1 MFWYK
6 VKFLFPKKKKQVLP
20 KQKFNQNYKRERER
34 ERRLC
39 HGKLKKHNT
48 KTHIKKKKKIMIED
62 LDTLGLIFLIIII
75 VTKIM
80 NQADYNDN

>member
-6 VKFLFPKKKKQVLP
+6 LKFLFPKKKKQVLP

-48 KTHIKKKKKIMIED
+48 KTHIKKKKIHDRRFGHIR
-62 LDTLGLIFLIIII
+62 I
-75 VTKIM
+75 
-80 NQADYNDN
+80 NCPNYNNSNKNNESSKL